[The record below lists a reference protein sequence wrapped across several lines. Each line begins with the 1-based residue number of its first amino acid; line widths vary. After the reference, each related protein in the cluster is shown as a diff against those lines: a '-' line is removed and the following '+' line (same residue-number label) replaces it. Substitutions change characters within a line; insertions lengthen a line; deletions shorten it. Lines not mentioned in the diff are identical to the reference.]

1 MNARGRS
8 SHERPQD
15 LNRIHRDSRVGL
27 RTVIQCRV
35 TFPGIGTTQKQIT
48 KWWPDGTP
56 LETMQRWRVEAK
68 PVLTAQL
75 QAKID
80 APLRELE
87 KLKAAKPPRLNPKM
101 PAASFAD
108 LKEQPRAAQRQ
119 IVELRETAARL
130 HDALRLE
137 RRRAELAEASAKAA
151 IGRAYAFATMAAG
164 ARR

>member
-1 MNARGRS
+1 MREDAPATSGRKIATG
-8 SHERPQD
+8 
-15 LNRIHRDSRVGL
+15 IHRDSRVGL

-35 TFPGIGTTQKQIT
+35 AFPGIGTTQKQIT
-48 KWWPDGTP
+48 NWWPEGTP

-87 KLKAAKPPRLNPKM
+87 KLKAAKAPRLNPKT
-101 PAASFAD
+101 PAASFSE
-108 LKEQPRAAQRQ
+108 LREELRAAQRR
-119 IVELRETAARL
+119 IVELRETAAKL

-137 RRRAELAEASAKAA
+137 RRRAELAEASAREIA
-151 IGRAYAFATMAAG
+151 GRAYGFAAAAG
-164 ARR
+164 GRR